1 MHGPVC
7 TYRRALSPNKP
18 LRARYPVS
26 VFFTQ
31 HNVDNYNVEHAE
43 DANFDL
49 GNNVNFDLADH
60 PNVDLG
66 DNANFGNAANENNSN
81 DNNANGDNDVN
92 LEDFISNLCENVEIY
107 AALLY
112 AIPSVTRKL
121 VDNIISYTSE
131 LISNSVS
138 LLKKCT
144 MHILSK
150 FPEMYDDFH
159 VDVQKLTNMFEVIGN
174 PFEFMSTEYRR
185 LCTLAEKGVYIKPEP
200 FEMGHVDKYIQIEG
214 RVQLVRS
221 PVYGYTIPLREV
233 LQQFL
238 QRPGVLEEILNFMN
252 SLQNVNGRVSHFL
265 QGHLW
270 ERMQVSHGDK
280 LVLPLV
286 LDFDDYEPNN
296 ALGSHA
302 NEQSLGA
309 LYVRLQCLPPDSSSQ
324 LDNIFLFSLFESKYH
339 KEFGNAVAFAS
350 SISELKFLLEEGLII
365 VVGERNQRVYFCLC
379 AVQGDNKGIN
389 HILGFLKGFRGNYF
403 CRFCKM
409 HWDVTIRWCRPV
421 PAELIRNT
429 ENYDVDVARNDS
441 RATGIH
447 EQCVFNELPGFHC
460 LSNST
465 CDVMHTV
472 FEGMLKYGICNILS
486 HLVNRRGYFSI
497 ETLIDRVKGF
507 DFGPNEVGNK
517 PPTCKFSASS
527 LSDCSLNLSAAEW
540 LCLGRSLGIMIGDLV
555 QETNQVWRLYVIINE
570 IILICSS
577 PFYEVGV
584 ENYLLRLVQDHHELY
599 TRFFGDLK
607 PKHHL
612 MLHYAEHFK
621 NFGPLTAFSALLSE
635 RNHRRGKLYAR
646 VCNSR
651 INLALTC
658 AIKFQLYLAE
668 RLMRPDGRQL
678 IVHTKCKRVLL
689 ASLAYH
695 AMFAHL
701 LPFPDNM
708 LHTVDR
714 VEVKGTIYVPK
725 AVLVV
730 GVGADLPLL
739 GKIIYNIM
747 HNDGVVFVVQMYKVV
762 GYLEHVCA
770 YEVED
775 GDQWCCLRHENVR
788 YYDPLHLRTTSDGKK
803 VVGLTYSL

>member
-1 MHGPVC
+1 MKSKRSKDQVLEMPVRLMRLVWAWPDESRHPAAAWLSRNAICGSLLVMMAANTAYIFSGEYESVINVLGCVGDVVAGFVVIAKALCLHRHGYEV
-7 TYRRALSPNKP
+7 T
-18 LRARYPVS
+18 
-26 VFFTQ
+26 T
-31 HNVDNYNVEHAE
+31 
-43 DANFDL
+43 
-49 GNNVNFDLADH
+49 DH

-270 ERMQVSHGDK
+270 ER
-280 LVLPLV
+280 
-286 LDFDDYEPNN
+286 
-296 ALGSHA
+296 
-302 NEQSLGA
+302 
-309 LYVRLQCLPPDSSSQ
+309 
-324 LDNIFLFSLFESKYH
+324 
-339 KEFGNAVAFAS
+339 
-350 SISELKFLLEEGLII
+350 
-365 VVGERNQRVYFCLC
+365 
-379 AVQGDNKGIN
+379 
-389 HILGFLKGFRGNYF
+389 
-403 CRFCKM
+403 
-409 HWDVTIRWCRPV
+409 
-421 PAELIRNT
+421 
-429 ENYDVDVARNDS
+429 
-441 RATGIH
+441 
-447 EQCVFNELPGFHC
+447 
-460 LSNST
+460 
-465 CDVMHTV
+465 
-472 FEGMLKYGICNILS
+472 
-486 HLVNRRGYFSI
+486 
-497 ETLIDRVKGF
+497 F